1 MYQKRFL
8 VGKIEYYYPSGMLS
22 DVNAVTNSQHKAI
35 EYVLK
40 KLMIIQLINDF
51 GDKHGLGV
59 TDFYADYHIAD
70 LNTGKT
76 YKFNYGYNLKLGT
89 HLEELIKK
97 YESNE
102 DIQYFCNKLEKEC
115 QEQLAEE
122 DSWKELFIESYIDLN
137 LDISLEEQ
145 DTENVLETLASL
157 NRSQEIEV
165 L

>member
-40 KLMIIQLINDF
+40 KLMIVQLINDF

-70 LNTGKT
+70 LSTGKT
-76 YKFNYGYNLKLGT
+76 YEFNYDNNLKLGA
-89 HLEELIKK
+89 HLEELVKK

-102 DIQYFCNKLEKEC
+102 DIQHLCSKLEKEC

-122 DSWKELFIESYIDLN
+122 DSWKELFIESYIDLYLSVS
-137 LDISLEEQ
+137 LDEQ
-145 DTENVLETLASL
+145 DTENFLETYASF
-157 NRSQEIEV
+157 NRSQKIEV